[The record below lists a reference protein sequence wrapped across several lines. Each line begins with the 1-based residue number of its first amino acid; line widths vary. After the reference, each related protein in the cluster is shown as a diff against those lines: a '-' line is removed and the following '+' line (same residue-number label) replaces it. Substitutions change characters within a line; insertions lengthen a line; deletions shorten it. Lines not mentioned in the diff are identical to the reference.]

1 MSKNKGNKRIV
12 PNKMSKTAGVK
23 KKFVRKVVKKERNMT
38 VHKISEEQ
46 IFINRRTEPNRRNKI
61 SERESN

>member
-1 MSKNKGNKRIV
+1 MSKNKGNKKIV
-12 PNKMSKTAGVK
+12 PNKMSKTVQGK
-23 KKFVRKVVKKERNMT
+23 KKLVRKVVKKERNMT